1 LGAGGS
7 SLFQVVSGGF
17 SGGFRWFQVVSGG
30 FSGFRWF
37 QVVSDCSRLLKVK
50 ALTFPA
56 TICPDP
62 KDSLGKGS
70 LWENKRKNFADK

>member
-1 LGAGGS
+1 VVFPKGPLGGRW
-7 SLFQVVSGGF
+7 FQFV
-17 SGGFRWFQVVSGG
+17 SGGFRWFQVVFVSG
-30 FSGFRWF
+30 GFRWF